1 MQTAVGAQ
9 QAQIARHP
17 IPKGRKHAAPKMAEL
32 ANVQH
37 PQVAAKKVTI
47 QVNQFTHNLLGYI

>member
-17 IPKGRKHAAPKMAEL
+17 IPKGRMYAAPKL
-32 ANVQH
+32 GFLVLV
-37 PQVAAKKVTI
+37 PQAT
-47 QVNQFTHNLLGYI
+47 QFALKITQRDN

>member
-17 IPKGRKHAAPKMAEL
+17 IPKGRMYAAPKMAFL
-32 ANVQH
+32 VNVSQD
-37 PQVAAKKVTI
+37 PQVALKIT
-47 QVNQFTHNLLGYI
+47 QRDN